1 MLCDYFVACLV
12 AAQSALRGVIAF
24 LVRAVRDRLSY
35 GDDPMAARRVVDAS
49 REFTIAERA

>member
-1 MLCDYFVACLV
+1 MLCGYFVACLV

-24 LVRAVRDRLSY
+24 LVRAVRNRLSY
-35 GDDPMAARRVVDAS
+35 GDDSMAARRVVDAS